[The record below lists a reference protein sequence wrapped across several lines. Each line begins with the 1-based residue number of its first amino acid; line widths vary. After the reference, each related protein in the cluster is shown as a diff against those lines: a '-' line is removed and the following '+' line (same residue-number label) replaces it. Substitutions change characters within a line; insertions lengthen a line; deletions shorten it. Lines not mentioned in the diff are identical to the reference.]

1 MNQSETRELQKIIQ
15 YYAAGL
21 GPDYLARALSALIRA
36 SRTNKSRA
44 ALLSRAE
51 EFKITTHPE
60 FII

>member
-1 MNQSETRELQKIIQ
+1 MTKSEIFEVKKIIQ

-36 SRTNKSRA
+36 ARSNKSKTELMYHARE
-44 ALLSRAE
+44 LGIIS
-51 EFKITTHPE
+51 HPE

>member
-1 MNQSETRELQKIIQ
+1 MTKSETREVQKTIQ

-36 SRTNKSRA
+36 ARSAKSKTELMHHARELGITN
-44 ALLSRAE
+44 
-51 EFKITTHPE
+51 HPE

>member
-1 MNQSETRELQKIIQ
+1 MTKSEIFEVQKIIQ

-36 SRTNKSRA
+36 ARSAKSKNELMHHARE
-44 ALLSRAE
+44 LG
-51 EFKITTHPE
+51 ITSHPE